1 MSVKRGI
8 DVAKWQ
14 GVVDWKKVKDSGCE
28 FAILKVIDKSGSKES
43 AFDRNYDG
51 CKNNNIPIGVY
62 NYSYATDVANAK
74 SDAQKVVSI
83 ISGKSVTMKVWL
95 DVEDKC
101 QQGIGQKLVDIIK
114 AYQKIIVSAGF
125 EFGVYTGLSFYNS
138 YIKPYKNQID
148 CPFWIARYPSSA
160 RLTLSA
166 ILSESKKPV
175 ISHKLWGWQYASSGI
190 VSGINGNVDLNICY
204 GNVAVTTPIPKP
216 TPTPTVKKTNPYIEP
231 KALLKKGMK
240 SDSVKWLQWE
250 LVQAKFQIVIDG
262 DFGPKTETAVKSFQ
276 KLYNLKVDGIVGG
289 MTRSM
294 LKAK

>member
-1 MSVKRGI
+1 MRGI

-14 GVVDWKKVKDSGCE
+14 GNIDWKKVKSSGCE

-43 AFDRNYDG
+43 AFDKNYDG
-51 CKNNNIPIGVY
+51 CKNNNIQIGVY
-62 NYSYATDVANAK
+62 NYSYATDVTKAK
-74 SDAQKVVSI
+74 SDANKVVAI
-83 ISGKSVTMKVWL
+83 LSGKSVPMKVWL

-101 QQGIGQKLVDIIK
+101 QQGIGQNLVDIIK
-114 AYQKIIVSAGF
+114 AYQKIIASAGY

-138 YIKPYKNQID
+138 YIKPYKNQIN

-166 ILSESKKPV
+166 ILSDSKKPV
-175 ISHKLWGWQYASSGI
+175 ISHELWAWQYSSSGI
-190 VSGINGNVDLNICY
+190 VSGISGNVDLNVCY
-204 GNVAVTTPIPKP
+204 GNVAVSKP
-216 TPTPTVKKTNPYIEP
+216 TPTPTPIPMVKKTNPYVEP

-250 LVQAKFQIVIDG
+250 LVQAGFNIAIDG
-262 DFGPKTETAVKSFQ
+262 DFGPATEKAVKSFQ
-276 KLYNLKVDGIVGG
+276 KLYNLKIDGIVGG